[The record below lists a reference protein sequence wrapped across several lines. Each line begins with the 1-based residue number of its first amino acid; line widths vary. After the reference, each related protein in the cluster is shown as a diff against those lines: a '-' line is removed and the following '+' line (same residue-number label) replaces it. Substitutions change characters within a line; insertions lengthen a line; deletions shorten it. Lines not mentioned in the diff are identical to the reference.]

1 MSLRAH
7 SPHPLP
13 PPQGDDPGKLAEN
26 FAKTYGLDAEM
37 KAQVPATYMLYV
49 YTSSYMVCYIYA
61 VCIYAYMV

>member
-37 KAQVPATYMLYV
+37 KAQVPAMYMC
-49 YTSSYMVCYIYA
+49 YM
-61 VCIYAYMV
+61 